1 MAWNQKISPR
11 LSAASQRRAN
21 FAAQRRQAAYLFIL
35 PALIV
40 LGLIGLYPL
49 LYQVYLSFTDW
60 YLLTSPEPIFH
71 GLRGFERFVTDPVVW
86 ASLGRTVYWTV
97 GTVVLELAMGM
108 GIALLL
114 NRRTFING
122 VLSALI
128 LLPWVAPSIVV
139 ALTWRWL
146 LDSEYGTLHYILQ
159 SLGLAGRRSLLG
171 SPATALAVLTFVSAW
186 KGTPF
191 MVIALLAAMKS
202 IPHELYEAASVDG
215 ASALQ
220 KFWYIMLPLIRRT
233 AVAMSLVLGI
243 LAFYS
248 FDIVWA
254 VGKGGPA
261 DSTTLIGVYLFR
273 NFFERK
279 EISYA
284 ATIAVSMLVLLL
296 IFSAIYVWVFRQRD
310 S

>member
-1 MAWNQKISPR
+1 MAWNQIASHR
-11 LSAASQRRAN
+11 LSAVSPRGAN
-21 FAAQRRQAAYLFIL
+21 FAAQRRRAAYLFIL

-71 GLRGFERFVTDPVVW
+71 GLRGFERFVADPVVW

-97 GTVVLELAMGM
+97 GTVVLELVMGL

-114 NRRTFING
+114 NRRTSINS

-202 IPHELYEAASVDG
+202 IPQELYEAASVDG
-215 ASALQ
+215 AAALQ
-220 KFWYIMLPLIRRT
+220 KFWYITLPLIRRT
-233 AVAMSLVLGI
+233 AVVMSLLLGI

-296 IFSAIYVWVFRQRD
+296 IFSAIYLWIFRRRD
-310 S
+310 N

>member
-1 MAWNQKISPR
+1 MAWNQKISHR

-21 FAAQRRQAAYLFIL
+21 FAAQRRRAAYLFIL

-71 GLRGFERFVTDPVVW
+71 GLRGFERLVTDPVVW

-114 NRRTFING
+114 NRRTVING

-159 SLGLAGRRSLLG
+159 SLDLAGRRSLLG

>member
-1 MAWNQKISPR
+1 MAQNQIIPNSLP
-11 LSAASQRRAN
+11 AATTRRPAFAVQRR
-21 FAAQRRQAAYLFIL
+21 RAAYLFIL
-35 PALIV
+35 PTLV
-40 LGLIGLYPL
+40 TLVVIGLYPL
-49 LYQVYLSFTDW
+49 LYQVYLSLTDW
-60 YLLTSPEPIFH
+60 YLLNSPEPIFH
-71 GLRGFERFVTDPVVW
+71 GFRGFERFAADPVVW
-86 ASLGRTVYWTV
+86 ASLGRTIYWTL
-97 GTVVLELAMGM
+97 GTVALELLMGM
-108 GIALLL
+108 TIALLL
-114 NRRTFING
+114 NRRTLING
-122 VLSALI
+122 ILSALI
-128 LLPWVAPSIVV
+128 LLPWVAPSIVI

-159 SLGLAGRRSLLG
+159 SLGLAGQRSLLG

-191 MVIALLAAMKS
+191 MVIALLAALKS
-202 IPHELYEAASVDG
+202 IPQELYEAASVDG
-215 ASALQ
+215 ATEFRQ
-220 KFWYIMLPLIRRT
+220 FRHITLPLIRRT
-233 AVAMSLVLGI
+233 AVVMSLVLGI

-284 ATIAVSMLVLLL
+284 ATIAVSMLVLLML
-296 IFSAIYVWVFRQRD
+296 FSGIYLWMFRQRER
-310 S
+310 

>member
-1 MAWNQKISPR
+1 MAWNQTISHR
-11 LSAASQRRAN
+11 LSAISQRGAN
-21 FAAQRRQAAYLFIL
+21 LAAQRRRAAYLFIL

-49 LYQVYLSFTDW
+49 LYQVYLSLTDW

-71 GLRGFERFVTDPVVW
+71 GFRGFERFAADAVVW

-97 GTVVLELAMGM
+97 GTVVLELVMGM

-159 SLGLAGRRSLLG
+159 SMGLAGRRSLLG
-171 SPATALAVLTFVSAW
+171 SPATALAILTFVSAW

-202 IPHELYEAASVDG
+202 IPQELCEAASVDG
-215 ASALQ
+215 ATALQ
-220 KFWYIMLPLIRRT
+220 KFWYITLPLIRRT
-233 AVAMSLVLGI
+233 AVVMSLVLGI

-284 ATIAVSMLVLLL
+284 ATIAVSMLALLL
-296 IFSAIYVWVFRQRD
+296 VFSAIYLWVFQQRD